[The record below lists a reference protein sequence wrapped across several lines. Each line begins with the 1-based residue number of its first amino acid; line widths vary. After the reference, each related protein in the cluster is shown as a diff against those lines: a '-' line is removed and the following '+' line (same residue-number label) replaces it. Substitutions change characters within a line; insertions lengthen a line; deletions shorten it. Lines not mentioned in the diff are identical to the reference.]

1 MGIAENSEKNIREY
15 GLRIYTTIKN
25 GPLNRG
31 GAKELS
37 DFIIPPEEVISKR
50 INFEDWLQM
59 HSNQE
64 IIITLYSLLTKS
76 FRDIKIKTNS
86 LGSKDGIIGAS
97 VSKENWATAS
107 NNVLHITSVDE
118 NSFAQKELG
127 LIPLEDY
134 IIGVKSKSSPIIPLN
149 QEQFSPLEILGEV
162 IRKNRGKLMK
172 FYIYNKKK
180 GARDVT
186 VSLGE
191 DYYFKLG
198 CEGAFGKLHMFP
210 SLDNND
216 EGKQEN
222 DNNNNK
228 INNNVNLIKF
238 YNGGENINKIFEEM
252 SAQKKMEENE
262 YCIDLIFEDEKRKE
276 DIMKEE
282 ENKGEKKKENI
293 LDGRNIIN

>member
-1 MGIAENSEKNIREY
+1 MGITENSEKNIKEY

-25 GPLNRG
+25 GPLDRG

-37 DFIIPPEEVISKR
+37 DFIIPPDEVISKK
-50 INFEDWLQM
+50 INFEDWLQN

-97 VSKENWATAS
+97 VKKENLVSAS
-107 NNVLHITSVDE
+107 NNVLHIISVDE
-118 NSFAQKELG
+118 NSFAQNMLG
-127 LIPLEDY
+127 LIPVEDY
-134 IIGVKSKSSPIIPLN
+134 IVGVKSKSSPIIPLN
-149 QEQFSPLEILGEV
+149 QEQLSPLGILGEA

-172 FYIYNKKK
+172 FYIYNKKN

-186 VSLGE
+186 VTLGE

-210 SLDNND
+210 SSDNKD
-216 EGKQEN
+216 EEKQEN
-222 DNNNNK
+222 INKLNNNT
-228 INNNVNLIKF
+228 NLIQY
-238 YNGGENINKIFEEM
+238 YNGGENLNKIFEEM
-252 SAQKKMEENE
+252 SAQKQLEENE
-262 YCIDLIFEDEKRKE
+262 YFIEHIFENEKGNE
-276 DIMKEE
+276 DIKKEE
-282 ENKGEKKKENI
+282 INDGEKKKEKI
-293 LDGRNIIN
+293 IDGRNIIN

>member
-1 MGIAENSEKNIREY
+1 MGITENSEKNIKEY

-25 GPLNRG
+25 GPLDRG

-37 DFIIPPEEVISKR
+37 DFIIPPDEVISKK
-50 INFEDWLQM
+50 INFEDWLQN

-97 VSKENWATAS
+97 VKKENLVSAS
-107 NNVLHITSVDE
+107 NNVLHIISVDE
-118 NSFAQKELG
+118 NSFAQNMLG
-127 LIPLEDY
+127 LIPVEDY
-134 IIGVKSKSSPIIPLN
+134 IVGVKSKSSPIIPLN
-149 QEQFSPLEILGEV
+149 QEQLSPLGILGEA

-172 FYIYNKKK
+172 FYIYNKKN

-186 VSLGE
+186 VTLGE

-210 SLDNND
+210 SSDNKD
-216 EGKQEN
+216 EEKQEN
-222 DNNNNK
+222 INKLNNNT
-228 INNNVNLIKF
+228 NLIQY

-252 SAQKKMEENE
+252 SAQKQLEENE
-262 YCIDLIFEDEKRKE
+262 YFIEHIFENEKGNE
-276 DIMKEE
+276 DIKKEE
-282 ENKGEKKKENI
+282 INDGEKKKEKI
-293 LDGRNIIN
+293 IDGRNIIN

>member
-1 MGIAENSEKNIREY
+1 MGITENSEKNFREY

-25 GPLNRG
+25 GPLDRG

-37 DFIIPPEEVISKR
+37 DFIIPPEEVISKK

-76 FRDIKIKTNS
+76 FRDIKIKTSS

-97 VSKENWATAS
+97 VKKENWATAS

-118 NSFAQKELG
+118 NSFAQKELR

-134 IIGVKSKSSPIIPLN
+134 IIGVKTKSSHIIPLN
-149 QEQFSPLEILGEV
+149 QEEFSPLEILGEA
-162 IRKNRGKLMK
+162 IKKNRGKLMK
-172 FYIYNKKK
+172 FYIFNKKN

-186 VSLGE
+186 VTLGQ

-198 CEGAFGKLHMFP
+198 CEGAFGKLHIFP
-210 SLDNND
+210 LLDNND
-216 EGKQEN
+216 EEKQEN
-222 DNNNNK
+222 NKNKLNNNT
-228 INNNVNLIKF
+228 NLIQF

-252 SAQKKMEENE
+252 SAQKKLEENE
-262 YCIDLIFEDEKRKE
+262 YCIDHIIESEKGNE

-282 ENKGEKKKENI
+282 ENDREKKKDNI
-293 LDGRNIIN
+293 LEGRNIIN

>member
-1 MGIAENSEKNIREY
+1 MGITENSEKNIREY

-25 GPLNRG
+25 GPLDRG

-37 DFIIPPEEVISKR
+37 DFIIPPEEVLSKK

-59 HSNQE
+59 HSSQE

-86 LGSKDGIIGAS
+86 SGSKDGIIGAS
-97 VSKENWATAS
+97 VKKENWATAHK
-107 NNVLHITSVDE
+107 NVLHITSVDD
-118 NSFAQKELG
+118 NSFARKKLG

-162 IRKNRGKLMK
+162 IRKSRGKLMK
-172 FYIYNKKK
+172 FYIYNKKN
-180 GARDVT
+180 GARDITVT
-186 VSLGE
+186 LGE

-216 EGKQEN
+216 EEKQK
-222 DNNNNK
+222 NNNNK
-228 INNNVNLIKF
+228 LNNNTNLKQF

-252 SAQKKMEENE
+252 SSQKKLEENE
-262 YCIDLIFEDEKRKE
+262 YCIDHIFESEKGNE

-282 ENKGEKKKENI
+282 ENDEEKKKENI
-293 LDGRNIIN
+293 LDGKNIIN

>member
-1 MGIAENSEKNIREY
+1 MGITENSEKNIKEY

-25 GPLNRG
+25 GPLDRG

-37 DFIIPPEEVISKR
+37 DFIIPPDEAISKK
-50 INFEDWLQM
+50 INFEDWLQN

-97 VSKENWATAS
+97 VKKENLVSAS
-107 NNVLHITSVDE
+107 NNVLHIISVDE
-118 NSFAQKELG
+118 NSFAQNMLG
-127 LIPLEDY
+127 LIPVEDY
-134 IIGVKSKSSPIIPLN
+134 IVGVKSKSSPIIPLN
-149 QEQFSPLEILGEV
+149 QEQLSPLGILGEA

-172 FYIYNKKK
+172 FYIYNKKN

-186 VSLGE
+186 VTLGE

-210 SLDNND
+210 SSDNKD
-216 EGKQEN
+216 EEKQEN
-222 DNNNNK
+222 INKLNNNT
-228 INNNVNLIKF
+228 NLIQY

-252 SAQKKMEENE
+252 SAQKQLEENE
-262 YCIDLIFEDEKRKE
+262 YFIEHIFENEKGNE
-276 DIMKEE
+276 DIKKEE
-282 ENKGEKKKENI
+282 INDGEKKKEKI
-293 LDGRNIIN
+293 IDGRNIIN

>member
-1 MGIAENSEKNIREY
+1 MGITENSEKNIKEY

-25 GPLNRG
+25 GPLDRG

-37 DFIIPPEEVISKR
+37 DFIIPPDEVISKK
-50 INFEDWLQM
+50 INFEDWLLN

-97 VSKENWATAS
+97 VKKENWASAS
-107 NNVLHITSVDE
+107 NNVLHIISVDK
-118 NSFAQKELG
+118 NSFAQKGLG
-127 LIPLEDY
+127 LIPVEDY

-149 QEQFSPLEILGEV
+149 QEQLSPLEILGEA

-172 FYIYNKKK
+172 FYIYNKKN
-180 GARDVT
+180 GARDIT

-216 EGKQEN
+216 EEN
-222 DNNNNK
+222 QDNNNK
-228 INNNVNLIKF
+228 LNNNTNLIQF

-252 SAQKKMEENE
+252 SAQKQLEENE
-262 YCIDLIFEDEKRKE
+262 YFIDHIFENEKGNE
-276 DIMKEE
+276 DKMKEE
-282 ENKGEKKKENI
+282 INDGEKKKEKI
-293 LDGRNIIN
+293 IDGRIIIN

>member
-1 MGIAENSEKNIREY
+1 MGITENSEKNIKEY

-25 GPLNRG
+25 GPLDRG

-37 DFIIPPEEVISKR
+37 DFIIPPDEVISKK
-50 INFEDWLQM
+50 INFEDWLQN

-97 VSKENWATAS
+97 VKKENLVSAS
-107 NNVLHITSVDE
+107 NNVLHIISVDE
-118 NSFAQKELG
+118 NSFAQNMLG
-127 LIPLEDY
+127 LIPVEDY
-134 IIGVKSKSSPIIPLN
+134 IVGVKSKSSPIIPLN
-149 QEQFSPLEILGEV
+149 QEQLSPLGILGEA

-172 FYIYNKKK
+172 FYIYNKKN

-186 VSLGE
+186 VTLGE

-198 CEGAFGKLHMFP
+198 CEGAFGKLHIFP
-210 SLDNND
+210 SSDNKD
-216 EGKQEN
+216 EEKQEN
-222 DNNNNK
+222 INKLNNNT
-228 INNNVNLIKF
+228 NLIQY

-252 SAQKKMEENE
+252 SAQKQLEENE
-262 YCIDLIFEDEKRKE
+262 YFIEHIFENEKGNE
-276 DIMKEE
+276 DIKKEE
-282 ENKGEKKKENI
+282 INDGEKKKEKI
-293 LDGRNIIN
+293 IDGRNIIN

>member
-1 MGIAENSEKNIREY
+1 MGITENSEKNIREY

-25 GPLNRG
+25 GPLDRG

-37 DFIIPPEEVISKR
+37 DFIIPPDEVISKK
-50 INFEDWLQM
+50 INFEDWLQN

-97 VSKENWATAS
+97 VKKENWVSAS
-107 NNVLHITSVDE
+107 NNVLHIISVDE
-118 NSFAQKELG
+118 NSFAQNELG
-127 LIPLEDY
+127 LIPVEDY
-134 IIGVKSKSSPIIPLN
+134 IVGVKSKSSPIIPLN
-149 QEQFSPLEILGEV
+149 QEQLSPLGILGEA

-172 FYIYNKKK
+172 FYIYNKKN

-186 VSLGE
+186 VTLGE

-210 SLDNND
+210 SSDNKD
-216 EGKQEN
+216 EEKQEN
-222 DNNNNK
+222 INKLNNNT
-228 INNNVNLIKF
+228 NLIQY

-252 SAQKKMEENE
+252 SAQKQLEENE
-262 YCIDLIFEDEKRKE
+262 YFIEHIFENEKGNE
-276 DIMKEE
+276 DIKKEE
-282 ENKGEKKKENI
+282 INDGEKKKEKI
-293 LDGRNIIN
+293 IDGRNIIN